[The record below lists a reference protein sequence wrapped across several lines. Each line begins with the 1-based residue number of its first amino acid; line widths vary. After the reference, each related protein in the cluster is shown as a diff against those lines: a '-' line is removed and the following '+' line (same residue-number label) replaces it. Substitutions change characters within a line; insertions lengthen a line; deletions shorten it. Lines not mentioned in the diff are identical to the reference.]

1 MITQETKSVWIWPHT
16 EMTEAYT
23 EEFGFIED
31 FFDRYYAPFKT
42 LYFSRGRVAIT
53 AILEA
58 VGASRNDLVFTQ
70 PYSSYCV
77 QSAISRVAT
86 PLTIHPEESKYQ
98 IVYHNFGKKALV
110 DKALFKNVI
119 IEDSVDSVIT
129 CNSEEELFPNG
140 GDYAVFSLAKMIHV
154 PFGSIVVCRTEAA
167 YERLKNTPMRQISTN
182 CKELML
188 DEPVYVDSFLAN
200 NPKVVS
206 SALTAETLPR
216 MFKQTVETIWHNVE
230 AICALTG
237 VDYTNPNRLPSNV
250 FSEKAFS
257 EKLYNRYKVEVRER
271 NVYDYEKGV
280 CKQVHLFP
288 VHADIWIEK

>member
-1 MITQETKSVWIWPHT
+1 MNSNSIWIWPHT

-23 EEFGFIED
+23 EEFGFVED
-31 FFDRYYAPFKT
+31 FFGSYYAPFKT

-86 PLTIHPEESKYQ
+86 PLTIHPEESKFQ
-98 IVYHNFGKKALV
+98 IVYHNFGKKALAN
-110 DKALFKNVI
+110 KALFKNVI

-154 PFGSIVVCRTEAA
+154 SFGSIVVCRTDAA
-167 YERLKNTPMRQISTN
+167 YERLKNTPMRQISTKS
-182 CKELML
+182 KELL
-188 DEPVYVDSFLAN
+188 IDEPVYVDSFLAN
-200 NPKVVS
+200 NPQVVS
-206 SALTAETLPR
+206 SALTAESLPKK
-216 MFKQTVETIWHNVE
+216 FEQTIQTIRHNVE
-230 AICALTG
+230 AISALTC
-237 VDYTNPNRLPSNV
+237 VDYANPNRLPSNV

-257 EKLYNRYKVEVRER
+257 EELYNRYNVEVRER
-271 NVYDYEKGV
+271 NVYDYAKGV

-288 VHADIWIEK
+288 VHADITIEK